1 MAQTAPW
8 SVKGIDPQARDAAK
22 EAARKAGMTLGA
34 WLNTVIADQAA
45 DHDDRKPGAAPG
57 HDSLAEV
64 SARLAQFARESTQT
78 SPPPRRLAPGPAEM
92 PSLDEI
98 VARVSERSLAE
109 TRAAAARTASALD
122 SVARWMERTETRF
135 AESTRS
141 MAERQDETTGA
152 IGKALMAIGR
162 RLDDIEQHLA
172 ADRAPAAVSRWHEDA
187 ASLREALDEVGER
200 LEAVAAEAGET
211 SPAGEEPVGSLMT
224 EERAARRRLEAA
236 VAEIRRRQQ
245 ELDDGP
251 SLGER
256 FAAMSRRLDERPRRS
271 SATPARVAARHEH
284 TTPGPGE
291 EAIVARLEDLSRKI
305 DDALRP
311 VVAMPIGD
319 VLARLDRLDERLERP
334 APAPDLARIEGM
346 IHALTARIEEVR
358 TAETDTAGLDALE
371 RQIGQLAERID
382 AVGAA
387 PALAERERIE
397 HGMASLERTMAD
409 LLADMR
415 HQMREEMRELQDGT
429 AEAIEQAARRAAEA
443 ASAALPDAYEAVPA
457 EIGQLKRDLAELK
470 TTQASTD
477 LRTQDTLEAVHETL
491 ERIVD
496 RLALLEEEMT
506 DGRTAQT
513 APSRMAEDDPADSAE
528 FEDLRASLDALLR
541 ANEPSRGR
549 RDEIAPQESP
559 AAPDAPA
566 LAKPAGAA
574 LADTATEATPAVA
587 RSAAEKETTPP
598 TPVFDEAPT
607 AAVKASFIAA
617 ARRAAQ
623 AAAAETAAALPDA
636 APPAAEPE
644 APIRSADDPVRALR
658 AEPRPTTAVRRNAAP
673 SPVARLRNSVTA
685 RRKPLLIGLA
695 AIVIAIGTAQ
705 VLSGLVGKSRPG
717 EAEPAAAHDAVAP
730 APREEAQA
738 PADRPAQA
746 AAPAAEALNPF
757 AANPFAPEADPATTG
772 SIPMIPGVPEV
783 APPVAPAP
791 DRDSRLEGSLPATI
805 LLPPSLVADLPAEGL
820 PDPLRNAATAG
831 DAAAVYEVA
840 TRLAEGRGVP
850 RDAAGAAR
858 LFEATAT
865 AGLVPA
871 QYRIA
876 SHYEKGIGVAR
887 DVGTARMWYEKAAE
901 AGNAKAM
908 HNLGVLYAEGIT
920 GKPDY
925 ETAVKWF
932 RKAAEFGVRD
942 SQFNLAVLLARGL
955 GTERDLV
962 ASYTW
967 LSVLARDGDKDAAAK
982 RDELARSLTAS
993 ELAIGK
999 EAFAR
1004 WQAKVPDVAANEVPA
1019 DGWEVSATAPSPAAQ
1034 KPARKVS
1041 RL

>member
-34 WLNTVIADQAA
+34 WLSTIIADQAA
-45 DHDDRKPGAAPG
+45 DGDSGTPPPGR
-57 HDSLAEV
+57 DSLAAV
-64 SARLAQFARESTQT
+64 SERLARFAREHTQT
-78 SPPPRRLAPGPAEM
+78 AAPPRRPQAGAGLDM

-122 SVARWMERTETRF
+122 SVARWMERTETHV
-135 AESTRS
+135 AESARA
-141 MAERQDETTGA
+141 MADRQDETAGA
-152 IGKALMAIGR
+152 IGKALIAIGR
-162 RLDDIEQHLA
+162 RLGDIEQHLA
-172 ADRAPAAVSRWHEDA
+172 ADRAPNVAPRWHEDA
-187 ASLREALDEVGER
+187 DALRDALDDVGER
-200 LEAVAAEAGET
+200 LEAIAATAGDEAGE
-211 SPAGEEPVGSLMT
+211 EETVGPLMS

-236 VAEIRRRQQ
+236 VAEIRRRQR
-245 ELDDGP
+245 ELDNSP
-251 SLGER
+251 TLGER
-256 FAAMSRRLDERPRRS
+256 FAAMNRRLDERPRRNH
-271 SATPARVAARHEH
+271 APIAREAAAHDR
-284 TTPGPGE
+284 TAPSLGE
-291 EAIVARLEDLSRKI
+291 EAIIVRLEALSRKI
-305 DDALRP
+305 DEALRP
-311 VVAMPIGD
+311 VAAMPIGD
-319 VLARLDRLDERLERP
+319 VLARLDRLDERLEQP
-334 APAPDLARIEGM
+334 AAAPDLARIEGM

-387 PALAERERIE
+387 PALAERERIA

-415 HQMREEMRELQDGT
+415 HQLREEMRELQDGT

-443 ASAALPDAYEAVPA
+443 ARTALPDAYEAVPA

-496 RLALLEEEMT
+496 RLALLEEDMT
-506 DGRTAQT
+506 DGPSATG
-513 APSRMAEDDPADSAE
+513 APSRLSEDDPADSVE
-528 FEDLRASLDALLR
+528 FEDLRTSLDALLR
-541 ANEPSRGR
+541 ANEPSRSRG
-549 RDEIAPQESP
+549 DEVAPPARPAAADAPTPRAALAALLAAQPAEDAPPPAKDAKP
-559 AAPDAPA
+559 AAPA
-566 LAKPAGAA
+566 
-574 LADTATEATPAVA
+574 
-587 RSAAEKETTPP
+587 
-598 TPVFDEAPT
+598 FDEAPT

-623 AAAAETAAALPDA
+623 AAAAETAAALPDTTSRA
-636 APPAAEPE
+636 RETEAAERTE
-644 APIRSADDPVRALR
+644 DPVRALR
-658 AEPRPTTAVRRNAAP
+658 AEPRPTAATRRNAAA
-673 SPVARLRNSVTA
+673 SPVARLRNGVAA

-695 AIVIAIGTAQ
+695 AIVIAVGAAQ
-705 VLSGLVGKSRPG
+705 VLSGLAGKSLPTG
-717 EAEPAAAHDAVAP
+717 DAEPAAAHDATAP
-730 APREEAQA
+730 APREEAEA
-738 PADRPAQA
+738 PSSRPAQA
-746 AAPAAEALNPF
+746 DAPTPDAFNPF
-757 AANPFAPEADPATTG
+757 AANPFAPDTGPATTG
-772 SIPMIPGVPEV
+772 SLPATPGIPDS
-783 APPVAPAP
+783 APPPAPAP
-791 DRDSRLEGSLPATI
+791 EQNSRLDEGLPAS
-805 LLPPSLVADLPAEGL
+805 LLIPPSYVADLPAEGL
-820 PDPLRNAATAG
+820 PAPLRKAAAAG
-831 DAAAVYEVA
+831 ETAAVYEVA

-850 RDAAGAAR
+850 RDVAKAAR
-858 LFEATAT
+858 LFEAAAT
-865 AGLVPA
+865 GGLVPA

-901 AGNAKAM
+901 AGNARAM

-932 RKAAEFGVRD
+932 SKAAEFGVRD

-955 GTERDLV
+955 GTERNLV

-999 EAFAR
+999 AAFAR
-1004 WQAKVPDVAANEVPA
+1004 WQVKVPVRAANEVPA
-1019 DGWEVSATAPSPAAQ
+1019 GGWELSAAAPSPGAQ
-1034 KPARKVS
+1034 KPPGKVS